1 MKNIQPMLFFF
12 ELVNQWRYH
21 TAVDVFELKE
31 SRKYKNMFESSYIG
45 LSHPLSRYEMYL
57 TSKKGTNGIGFMLED
72 RTNNQPALFANLQNY
87 GGRSILY
94 PEWMYLPMH
103 STKLVYMDESLDVDP
118 NIEEDEHFQMT
129 MLYNLPDHQYI
140 KPAYEA
146 YNYLQPIAKKH
157 SIGFDLDYNN
167 LNLDL
172 SEFIPAELSLNI
184 IDSMYENALELLFEA
199 EEHGNP
205 FNHYVVQ

>member
-1 MKNIQPMLFFF
+1 MKNIQSMLFFF
-12 ELVNQWRYH
+12 ELVNQWRFH

-31 SRKYKNMFESSYIG
+31 SKKYKNMFSECFVG

-57 TSKKGTNGIGFMLED
+57 TSKKGTNGIGLMLED
-72 RTNNQPALFANLQNY
+72 RETNQPSLFGNLQNY
-87 GGRSILY
+87 GGRTILY
-94 PEWMYLPMH
+94 PSWMYLPMH
-103 STKLVYMDESLDVDP
+103 STKIVYMDESLEVDR
-118 NIEEDEHFQMT
+118 NIAEDEHFQMT

-140 KPAYEA
+140 KPACEVYD
-146 YNYLQPIAKKH
+146 YLEKIARKH
-157 SIGFDLDYNN
+157 SIGFDLDYQH
-167 LNLDL
+167 LDLDL

-199 EEHGNP
+199 ENHGNP